1 MNKITLLLVLAFALV
16 ATQPSLAS
24 KGVFW
29 EDEGQAYKEA
39 LKGKKP
45 VLIDFYGIWC
55 PPCNELDETVFETE
69 AFLAK
74 AKSFVLLKVDAD
86 AKASW
91 KIKDRYKV
99 GGYPTL
105 IFTNEKGAEIYRVV
119 GYRNA
124 KEMVR
129 IMDMVLKTKGTD
141 FQTACAS
148 TTVPD
153 LMRCATSC
161 AERKDVKCATEAF
174 NKIQPK
180 TTKGSVEQQI
190 ANSFFLEQEKM
201 PDLKRNMFERL
212 LLENPEAPLAYVWAT
227 EYLNSFEETPKIAP
241 KLELVE
247 GLLKN
252 YPAASVS
259 PDLDS
264 VGLTRT
270 DLAQMRAEL
279 LGKTGKTAE
288 AKIAWKEAAQLFTVA
303 AQQSVKGNVARGFTI
318 ERIYC
323 LEQASELDA
332 ALALAEEY
340 AAKFPK
346 EFTFHFWKASLLYR
360 AKRYLDATPYAY
372 KAFDLSYGDNKIRS
386 ATLLLDVLS
395 TIPDRTTMK
404 KVYDAVKAEIQ
415 PAKTLEVRTH
425 RYLKRLEESYQKV
438 PAAKG

>member
-1 MNKITLLLVLAFALV
+1 MQKYLPLFAIGLALLT
-16 ATQPSLAS
+16 ATPCLAS
-24 KGVFW
+24 KGAFW
-29 EDEGQAYKEA
+29 EDETQAFKEA
-39 LKGKKP
+39 VKGKKP

-105 IFTNEKGAEIYRVV
+105 IFTNEKGAELYRVV
-119 GYRNA
+119 GYRPA

-141 FQTACAS
+141 FKTACGSAS
-148 TTVPD
+148 VPD
-153 LMRCATSC
+153 LMRCAISC

-174 NKIQPK
+174 NKIQPR
-180 TTKGSVEQQI
+180 TAKGSAEQQL

-201 PDLKRNMFERL
+201 PDLKRNMYEQL
-212 LLENPEAPLAYVWAT
+212 LLENPAAPLAYVWAI
-227 EYLNSFEETPKIAP
+227 EYLNGFEDTPKISP
-241 KLELVE
+241 KTELIE
-247 GLLKN
+247 SLLKN

-279 LGKTGKTAE
+279 LSKIGKTAE
-288 AKIAWKEAAQLFTVA
+288 AKTAWKEAAELFTVA

-318 ERIYC
+318 ERISC
-323 LEQASELDA
+323 LEQAGELDA
-332 ALALAEEY
+332 ALALADEY

-346 EFTFHFWKASLLYR
+346 EFTFHFWKASLLSR

-372 KAFDLSYGDNKIRS
+372 KAYELSYGDNKIRS
-386 ATLLLDVLS
+386 ATLLVDILA

-415 PAKTLEVRTH
+415 PDQKLEVRTH